1 MVWLLGCMIIPCMY
15 RGQCQERHD
24 ALNHEIQSL
33 EQDLNLLKQYRDGDC
48 VVDPSPG
55 GQGQILMAK

>member
-1 MVWLLGCMIIPCMY
+1 MIIACMY
-15 RGQCQERHD
+15 RGQCQERQD
-24 ALNHEIQSL
+24 SLSHEIQSL

-55 GQGQILMAK
+55 GRGQILRAK